1 MNYITTATTTTVGL
15 VYGIRVSI
23 NKALTGTLTI
33 ADGGTT
39 KAVIAATT
47 AAQDKVYYGFT
58 GVVTVVNGSTEDV
71 TISAL
76 NRQG

>member
-1 MNYITTATTTTVGL
+1 MNYITTATTTTVGRT
-15 VYGIRVSI
+15 YGLRVTI

-33 ADGGTT
+33 ADGGVTV
-39 KAVIAATT
+39 AVIAATT

-58 GVVTVVNGSTEDV
+58 GSVTVVNGSTEDV
-71 TISAL
+71 TLSAL

>member
-1 MNYITTATTTTVGL
+1 MNYITTAATTTVGRTR
-15 VYGIRVSI
+15 GIRVSI

-39 KAVIAATT
+39 VAVIAAAT
-47 AAQDKVYYGFT
+47 AAQDKIYWGFN
-58 GVVTVVNGSTEDV
+58 GSVTVVNGSTEDV

-76 NRQG
+76 SHEH

>member
-1 MNYITTATTTTVGL
+1 MNYITTAATTTVGKA
-15 VYGIRVSI
+15 YGIRVEI

-39 KAVIAATT
+39 VAVIAATT
-47 AAQDKVYYGFT
+47 GVTGKSYYGFT
-58 GVVTVVNGSTEDV
+58 GVITVVNGSTEDV
-71 TISAL
+71 TVSTL